1 MDYSVSVWHQP
12 YGAGLLT
19 CFIRSETILD
29 KAFVG
34 KKRMALIAG
43 YLSAPKGFR
52 VSARF
57 LSTLCL
63 HFLRFDD

>member
-1 MDYSVSVWHQP
+1 MDCSVSVWHQP

-19 CFIRSETILD
+19 CFIRRETILD

-43 YLSAPKGFR
+43 
-52 VSARF
+52 
-57 LSTLCL
+57 
-63 HFLRFDD
+63 